1 MPNQI
6 RGPLMSL
13 PVRRTTWSAV
23 YPLLIKYSYRYPKER
38 IGQGPQRPQL
48 YTGGP
53 TSPDPWGLRDGN
65 PPRPP
70 VQRHD
75 GVVGDA
81 VLRTPPLRGCSGQER
96 PLLPRHRT
104 RERDLRP

>member
-13 PVRRTTWSAV
+13 PVRRTTWFAV
-23 YPLLIKYSYRYPKER
+23 YPLLIKYSYPYRKEW

-48 YTGGP
+48 HTGGP
-53 TSPDPWGLRDGN
+53 PSPDPRGLRDGN
-65 PPRPP
+65 PPRPSI
-70 VQRHD
+70 QRHD
-75 GVVGDA
+75 SLVGDA
-81 VLRTPPLRGCSGQER
+81 ILGTPPLRGGSGQER

-104 RERDLRP
+104 RERDFRP